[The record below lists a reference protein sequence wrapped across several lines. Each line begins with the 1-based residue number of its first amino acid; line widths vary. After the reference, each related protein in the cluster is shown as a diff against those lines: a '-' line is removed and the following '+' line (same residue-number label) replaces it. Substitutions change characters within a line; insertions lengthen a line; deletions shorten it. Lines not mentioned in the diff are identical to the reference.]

1 LSQAHSSVAI
11 RSLKSV
17 AIRSLK
23 TTVREAAPSAFF
35 YRRPHDYVKE
45 MSKLSL
51 IAKLPC
57 AEGQNEEFEAALAD
71 LIIASNEEAGLEIYS
86 AHKGADNNYW
96 FFELYTDQAAV
107 DIHGKGDGMKIAMRA
122 IGAFM
127 SGAPEVHRLE
137 PVVAKGM
144 DI

>member
-1 LSQAHSSVAI
+1 
-11 RSLKSV
+11 
-17 AIRSLK
+17 
-23 TTVREAAPSAFF
+23 
-35 YRRPHDYVKE
+35 
-45 MSKLSL
+45 MSKISL

-57 AEGQNEEFEAALAD
+57 AEGQNEGFEAALAD
-71 LIIASNEEAGLEIYS
+71 MIAASNEEAGLEIYS
-86 AHKGADNNYW
+86 AHKGDDNNYW

-107 DIHGKGDGMKIAMRA
+107 EAHGKGDGMKAAMRA

-127 SGAPEVHRLE
+127 AGAPEVHKLE